1 MSLQIGFEAVENAR
15 GPFADAFCASLEV
28 LKTSLDGIL
37 RNSDSMMRQCPYEY
51 SRVLR
56 YIRNVADLELNFIEN
71 QQSTRMEN

>member
-1 MSLQIGFEAVENAR
+1 MSLQAGFEAVEKLN
-15 GPFADAFCASLEV
+15 GPFAEAFCASLEG
-28 LKTSLDGIL
+28 LQKTLDSIL
-37 RNSDSMMRQCPYEY
+37 RNSDCMMRQCPYEY